1 MLVCVSFSHFAHGT
15 AGAARIRHSPRPL
28 ILVARKFTQTS
39 GASRRGIEIPCLNC
53 MSELVVIASNRIRT
67 ARRNRSELPL
77 PLWALWDRLGMRGY
91 GLSIERNPSPVAD
104 FVRRH
109 PLPQGERGT
118 RRPRASTA
126 ASRNDDAPTPPFA
139 SHRGRHRRRTRS
151 PRKLP
156 GTCRPRTAA
165 PASRLRR

>member
-1 MLVCVSFSHFAHGT
+1 MLVCVSFSYFAHGT

-91 GLSIERNPSPVAD
+91 GLSIEGNPSPVAEL
-104 FVRRH
+104 RSAPPSPTRGEGNKA
-109 PLPQGERGT
+109 PSLINGRLPQ
-118 RRPRASTA
+118 
-126 ASRNDDAPTPPFA
+126 
-139 SHRGRHRRRTRS
+139 
-151 PRKLP
+151 
-156 GTCRPRTAA
+156 
-165 PASRLRR
+165 